1 MTDARAPAPPSAT
14 DPFVRRMSGWLGGPT
29 GRFARLSASSKAPM
43 IAMILAVTVTSALG
57 IWQKSSCYDMAWD
70 RAGPTPSGPDDYI
83 FTHTCYS
90 DIAVLYRERGF
101 QFGAVPYFDKGSSYQ
116 ALEYPVLTGM
126 VMYVMATLTR
136 LFGSSDPMADSVRF
150 FAFNAVLLWGL
161 ALLVGWSLIRLA
173 PHRPWDAM
181 LFATAPALALTATIN
196 WDLVVVAMTG
206 VAMVFWA
213 RRHPALAGMMLGLG
227 AATKLYSVFLLGPL
241 IVLGLRTGR
250 VREVIRAGIAAL
262 LSYAVITLPFA
273 LGAYEGWRKF
283 FDYNN
288 ERQADFGSIWLV
300 FVEAGH
306 AVKHV
311 NEVSLVL
318 FLLGCAGVLA
328 LGLLAPTRPRLPQLA
343 FLVVAAF
350 LLVNKVYSPQYVLW
364 LLPLAVL
371 AHPRVRNILIWQS
384 FEILYWLGVWMYLA
398 GVFNGHPIGRLYWL
412 VTIAR
417 MLAELWFCSLVVRD
431 ILYPRYDPVRS
442 PQGHLEVDDP
452 AGGVFDGADD
462 VPWRRSLTLFGSG
475 SRSGP
480 G

>member
-1 MTDARAPAPPSAT
+1 VTDARAPAPPSAA
-14 DPFVRRMSGWLGGPT
+14 DPFVRRLTGFLGGPT
-29 GRFARLSASSKAPM
+29 GRFARLSTDSRAPM

-57 IWQKSSCYDMAWD
+57 IWQKSSCYEMAWD
-70 RAGPTPSGPDDYI
+70 RVGPTPHGPDDYI

-90 DIAVLYRERGF
+90 DVALLYRERGF
-101 QFGAVPYFDKGSSYQ
+101 QFGAMPYFDKGMSYP

-126 VMYVMATLTR
+126 VMYAMSTLTR
-136 LFGSSDPMADSVRF
+136 LFGSSDAMADSVRF

-173 PHRPWDAM
+173 PNRPWDAM

-213 RRHPALAGMMLGLG
+213 RRHPALAGVMLGLG

-250 VREVIRAGIAAL
+250 LREVARASLAAL
-262 LSYAVITLPFA
+262 AAYAVINLPFII
-273 LGAYEGWRKF
+273 GAYPGWREF

-288 ERQADFGSIWLV
+288 KRQADFGSIWLV
-300 FVEAGH
+300 LVEAGH
-306 AVKHV
+306 PVRRL
-311 NEVSLVL
+311 NQVSLLL
-318 FLLGCAGVLA
+318 FLLGCAIVLA
-328 LGLLAPTRPRLPQLA
+328 LGLLAPVRPRLPQLA

-371 AHPRVRNILIWQS
+371 AHPRVRNVLIWQS
-384 FEILYWLGVWMYLA
+384 FEVLYWLGVWMYLA
-398 GVFNGHPIGRLYWL
+398 GIFNGHPIGRLYWL

-417 MLAELWFCSLVVRD
+417 MAAELWFCGLVVRD
-431 ILYPRYDPVRS
+431 ILDPRYDPVRGPTGRS
-442 PQGHLEVDDP
+442 VVDDP
-452 AGGVFDGADD
+452 AGGVFDGAADM
-462 VPWRRSLTLFGSG
+462 PWRRSLIRAGSG
-475 SRSGP
+475 AG
-480 G
+480 